1 WKVNSRLTASL
12 GVRYDVEIIP
22 IDQTGNYLFSNP
34 SDSPVDKNNVSPRLG
49 ATFALDDNSV
59 IRGGWGIYYQKTP
72 YSFFTTLLSAG
83 AYSNSFN
90 AILCGPA
97 SNPICPSATSVDPRP
112 AARAPPAQ
120 PVPRQRPAR
129 EPGADQSAVS
139 GRLDAEEHRHG
150 EFRQSRSASAVL
162 VPDLNRVR
170 ASARRLDG
178 VQRRLRAP
186 EPARPVHAARS

>member
-97 SNPICPSATSVDPRP
+97 SNPICPSATSVDPGPSAGRLP
-112 AARAPPAQ
+112 TSPFLVNGPTVNRALITHLYPAPP
-120 PVPRQRPAR
+120 PHPNPRPPNFAH
-129 EPGADQSAVS
+129 P
-139 GRLDAEEHRHG
+139 H
-150 EFRQSRSASAVL
+150 
-162 VPDLNRVR
+162 P
-170 ASARRLDG
+170 
-178 VQRRLRAP
+178 P
-186 EPARPVHAARS
+186 